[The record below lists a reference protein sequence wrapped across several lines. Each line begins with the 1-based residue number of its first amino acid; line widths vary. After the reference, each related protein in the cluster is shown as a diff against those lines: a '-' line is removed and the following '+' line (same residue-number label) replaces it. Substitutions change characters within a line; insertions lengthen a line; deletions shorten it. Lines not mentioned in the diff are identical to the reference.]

1 MKASHG
7 RVAGLIGIVVVA
19 GGLAVVHGSDDERPG
34 PDTGRIAVPAAGTV
48 TIREDFESTPTAWDF
63 PAGTWAHR
71 VSDGGGVLAQTA
83 TDRTFP
89 LALWKMKRFAD
100 VDVSVR
106 FRPISGRI
114 DASGGIVFR
123 ARDGRNYYVVRAN
136 SLENNFRLYTVID
149 GRRSKIAGT
158 SVDPPALGQW
168 HTLRVAAAGS
178 HIQAYLDGALL
189 INHRDDTYSAGWV
202 GLWTK
207 ADAVTEF
214 DDLVVTGAPTSG
226 E

>member
-1 MKASHG
+1 MKIRTMA
-7 RVAGLIGIVVVA
+7 
-19 GGLAVVHGSDDERPG
+19 
-34 PDTGRIAVPAAGTV
+34 RIAVIGTLAVLSQGCSNGKAPGARTAKAVVSSEKTV
-48 TIREDFESTPTAWDF
+48 TIQTDFEATLKDWEF
-63 PAGTWAHR
+63 VEGNWKQR
-71 VSDGGGVLAQTA
+71 ESDGRGVLAQTA
-83 TDRTFP
+83 TNRRYP
-89 LALWKMKRFAD
+89 VALWKRQRFSN
-100 VDVSVR
+100 VDVTVR
-106 FRPISGRI
+106 FKPISGEI

-158 SVDPPALGQW
+158 SVDAPALGQW
-168 HTLRVAAAGS
+168 HTLRVVAAGP

-189 INHRDDTYSAGWV
+189 IDHRDDTYSAGWV

-214 DDLVVTGAPTSG
+214 ADLMVEGAPASG